1 MQRTTPS
8 TLTGHRFDLLVV
20 GGGIQGAAIAREAAL
35 RGLSVLLVE
44 AEDFAGGTSS
54 RSSRLIHGGL
64 RYLREGHVALVR
76 EALQERERLL
86 RLAPHLVWPQ
96 AMLMPFFEDSSGSR
110 LVGWL
115 GMQAYRLLAGR
126 SRLPGPG
133 VLSARAAVAAFPG
146 LRSRGLRGALQF
158 YDAATVDGRLT
169 LANLED
175 AARAGARL
183 INHCA
188 LVGLAAG
195 GGLRL
200 ADRLGDTEI
209 TVHARQVVNAAG
221 PRADAVRRLLGQ
233 DGKDLVRTT
242 RGSHLVLPPRPTD
255 RALAAFLPDGRIQFV
270 IPHTD
275 GTICGT
281 TDVDQPVGDT
291 EPGVPEADV
300 RYVFDALA
308 WLLDPPPTPQDV
320 RHAWCGLRALPA
332 GNGPPGALNREA
344 FLVTES
350 LPGGKLHTIVGGK
363 LTTHRALAE
372 RSINQ
377 LFSPR
382 SAGSP
387 SRDRALPG
395 GEGPA
400 CPDDPLWARHGCEAI
415 AVRRLCEEEPAWAA
429 PLCPHRPMLGAELVY
444 ALREQAA
451 VSFSDVMLRRLW
463 HTQGPC
469 LDEECLRRAHGVFM
483 RERRWLLDDDP
494 LLTLAAVRE
503 EVDRLRGAVAG

>member
-1 MQRTTPS
+1 
-8 TLTGHRFDLLVV
+8 
-20 GGGIQGAAIAREAAL
+20 
-35 RGLSVLLVE
+35 
-44 AEDFAGGTSS
+44 
-54 RSSRLIHGGL
+54 
-64 RYLREGHVALVR
+64 
-76 EALQERERLL
+76 
-86 RLAPHLVWPQ
+86 
-96 AMLMPFFEDSSGSR
+96 MPFFEDSSGSR

-115 GMQAYRLLAGR
+115 GMQAYRLRAGR

-209 TVHARQVVNAAG
+209 TVHARQVINAAG

-300 RYVFDALA
+300 RYVLDALA

-344 FLVTES
+344 
-350 LPGGKLHTIVGGK
+350 
-363 LTTHRALAE
+363 RNCRAE
-372 RSINQ
+372 RG
-377 LFSPR
+377 L
-382 SAGSP
+382 G
-387 SRDRALPG
+387 
-395 GEGPA
+395 
-400 CPDDPLWARHGCEAI
+400 ARHE
-415 AVRRLCEEEPAWAA
+415 
-429 PLCPHRPMLGAELVY
+429 
-444 ALREQAA
+444 
-451 VSFSDVMLRRLW
+451 
-463 HTQGPC
+463 
-469 LDEECLRRAHGVFM
+469 
-483 RERRWLLDDDP
+483 RERRGAEAVERHGWCATQPTTNGSNYVVPDARNNCARERAFPAAGGLK
-494 LLTLAAVRE
+494 LAEQRGK
-503 EVDRLRGAVAG
+503 RLGHVAG